1 MNVLFLSLVFSDRTH
16 VNFYEDLLRVFM
28 RNGHNVIVA
37 CSNDSRSIEPDGLQD
52 WNGMTVLRIKTGDIT
67 GTTNIIKKGLATV
80 SVDFF
85 FKKAIK
91 KNFKNE
97 KFDLILYPTPP
108 ITLANTIAW
117 AKKYYGAKTYL
128 MLKDIFPQN
137 AVDLGLLQGQP
148 VQGSWFKVQG
158 WVARGKYLL
167 YKSFRRKEKFFYSIS
182 DTIGCMSPANAK
194 YVIDHNPEVDA
205 SRVEVCPNCHSVPAE
220 EPSFKRDSTELKKK
234 YGIPEDAVIFIYGGN
249 LGKPQGIGFLIDCLR
264 HVKDNTKAFFMIIG
278 EGSEFGKLQQFV
290 DEEKPSNVKLLHYM
304 PKDEYQQVSDQCDV
318 GLMFLDHRFTIPNF
332 PSRILNYLAS
342 GNPVLAATD
351 PNSDIGTIARDN
363 GFGFCCES
371 NDVKGFAKA
380 VDDFIQADRVEM
392 GKKGWEFFKNNW
404 AVEKG
409 YEIIMKHFE

>member
-1 MNVLFLSLVFSDRTH
+1 MNVLFLSLVFSDRKH
-16 VNFYEDLLRVFM
+16 VNFYEELLEVFV
-28 RNGHNVIVA
+28 RNGHKVFVA
-37 CSNDSRSIEPDGLQD
+37 CANDSRSIEPNGIQD

-67 GTTNIIKKGLATV
+67 GTTNVIKKGLATV
-80 SVDFF
+80 SVDYY
-85 FKKAIK
+85 FKKGLK
-91 KNFKNE
+91 EYFKNE

-137 AVDLGLLQGQP
+137 AVDLGMMSTTGLKG
-148 VQGSWFKVQG
+148 
-158 WVARGKYLL
+158 LL
-167 YKSFRRKEKFFYSIS
+167 YSYFRKKERFFYGIS
-182 DTIGCMSPANAK
+182 DTIGCMSPANVD
-194 YVIDHNPEVDA
+194 YVLTHNPEIPADK
-205 SRVEVCPNCHSVPAE
+205 VEVCPNCLSIPAN
-220 EPSFKRDSTELKKK
+220 EPSFNKDNKELKKK

-249 LGKPQGIGFLIDCLR
+249 LGKPQGIGFLIECLR
-264 HVKDNTKAFFMIIG
+264 YVKDNKRAFFLIIG

-290 DEEKPSNVKLLHYM
+290 DEEKPSNLKLLHYM
-304 PKDEYQQVSDQCDV
+304 PKDEYQMVSNQCDV
-318 GLMFLDHRFTIPNF
+318 GMMFLDHRFTIPNF

-371 NDVKGFAKA
+371 NDVKGFEKA
-380 VDDFIQADRVEM
+380 VNDFIDADREQM

-404 AVEKG
+404 AVENG
-409 YEIIMKHFE
+409 YKIIMNHFENN

>member
-1 MNVLFLSLVFSDRTH
+1 MNILFLSLVFSDRKH
-16 VNFYEDLLRVFM
+16 VHFYEEQLEVFV
-28 RNGHNVIVA
+28 RNGHKVFVA
-37 CSNDSRSIEPDGLQD
+37 CSNDSRSIEPDGIQE
-52 WNGMTVLRIKTGDIT
+52 WNGMTVLRIKTGNVT

-80 SVDFF
+80 SVDYY

-97 KFDLILYPTPP
+97 RFYLILYPTPP

-137 AVDLGLLQGQP
+137 AVDLGMMTTNGLKGLIH
-148 VQGSWFKVQG
+148 S
-158 WVARGKYLL
+158 Y
-167 YKSFRRKEKFFYSIS
+167 FRKKEKFFYSVS
-182 DTIGCMSPANAK
+182 DTIGCMSPANVK
-194 YVIDHNPEVDA
+194 YVLEHNPEI
-205 SRVEVCPNCHSVPAE
+205 SPNKVEVCPNCLSVPAE
-220 EPSFKRDSTELKKK
+220 EPTFIRDSSNLKKQ
-234 YGIPEDAVIFIYGGN
+234 YGIPEDAVVFIYGGN
-249 LGKPQGIGFLIDCLR
+249 LGKPQGIGFLIECLR
-264 HVKDNTKAFFMIIG
+264 YVKDNKKAFFMIIG
-278 EGSEFGKLQQFV
+278 EGSEFGKLQQFI

-304 PKDEYQQVSDQCDV
+304 PKEEYQQVSDQCDV

-371 NDVKGFAKA
+371 NDVKGFEKA
-380 VDDFIQADRVEM
+380 VNDFISADREQM

-404 AVEKG
+404 AVENG
-409 YEIIMKHFE
+409 YKIIMNHFGNN

>member
-1 MNVLFLSLVFSDRTH
+1 MNVLFLSLVFSDRKH
-16 VNFYEDLLRVFM
+16 VNFYEELLEVFV
-28 RNGHNVIVA
+28 RKGHKVFVA
-37 CSNDSRSIEPDGLQD
+37 CSNDSRSIEPDGIQN

-80 SVDFF
+80 SVDYF

-137 AVDLGLLQGQP
+137 AVDLGMMSTTGLKG
-148 VQGSWFKVQG
+148 
-158 WVARGKYLL
+158 LL
-167 YKSFRRKEKFFYSIS
+167 YSYFRKKERFFYGIS
-182 DTIGCMSPANAK
+182 DTIGCMSPANVD
-194 YVIDHNPEVDA
+194 YVLTHNPEIPADK
-205 SRVEVCPNCHSVPAE
+205 VEVCPNCLSIPAN
-220 EPSFKRDSTELKKK
+220 EPSFNKDNKELKKK

-249 LGKPQGIGFLIDCLR
+249 LGKPQGIDFLIDCLR
-264 HVKDNTKAFFMIIG
+264 YVKDNKRAFFMIIG
-278 EGSEFGKLQQFV
+278 EGSEFGKLQQFI

-304 PKDEYQQVSDQCDV
+304 PKEEYQQVSDQCDV

-371 NDVKGFAKA
+371 NDVKGFEKA
-380 VDDFIQADRVEM
+380 VNDFIDADREQM

-404 AVEKG
+404 AVENEYK
-409 YEIIMKHFE
+409 IIMNHFENN

>member
-1 MNVLFLSLVFSDRTH
+1 MNILFLSLVFSDRKH
-16 VNFYEDLLRVFM
+16 VNFYEELLEVFVQ
-28 RNGHNVIVA
+28 NGHIVFVA
-37 CSNDSRSIEPDGLQD
+37 CSNDSRSIEPDGIQE

-80 SVDFF
+80 SVDYF

-117 AKKYYGAKTYL
+117 AKNYYGAKTYL

-137 AVDLGLLQGQP
+137 AVDLGMMTTNGLKGLIH
-148 VQGSWFKVQG
+148 S
-158 WVARGKYLL
+158 Y
-167 YKSFRRKEKFFYSIS
+167 FRKKEKFFYSVS
-182 DTIGCMSPANAK
+182 DTIGCMSPANVK
-194 YVIDHNPEVDA
+194 YVLEHNPEI
-205 SRVEVCPNCHSVPAE
+205 SPNKIEVCPNCLSVPAE
-220 EPSFKRDSTELKKK
+220 EPTFKRDSSNLKKQ

-249 LGKPQGIGFLIDCLR
+249 LGKPQGIGFLIECLR
-264 HVKDNTKAFFMIIG
+264 YVKDNKKAFFMIIG
-278 EGSEFGKLQQFV
+278 EGSEFGKLQQFI

-371 NDVKGFAKA
+371 NDVKGFDKA
-380 VDDFIQADRVEM
+380 VKDFISADRVKM
-392 GKKGWEFFKNNW
+392 GKKGWEFFKSNW
-404 AVEKG
+404 AVENG
-409 YEIIMKHFE
+409 YKIIMNHFGNN